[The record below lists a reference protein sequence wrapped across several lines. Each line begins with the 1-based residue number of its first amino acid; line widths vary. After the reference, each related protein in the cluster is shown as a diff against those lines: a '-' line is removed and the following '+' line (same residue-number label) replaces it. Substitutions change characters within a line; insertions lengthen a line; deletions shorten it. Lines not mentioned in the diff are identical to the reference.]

1 VTVGR
6 IGRRRTI
13 KGSADFF
20 VQALYF
26 RRTVMKMTKVKSN
39 FMKQS
44 AGALL
49 VAAVAATVALP
60 ASAHDRDKFRFPM
73 VRSAKLVA
81 SGCLPNAT
89 AKVRI
94 KPGGTVERM
103 QVSIDG
109 LPPNTDFDFFVIQ
122 KPGAPFG
129 LAWYQGDIET
139 DEYGHGEET
148 FIGRFNEETFIVAQG
163 SVPAPLVHN
172 NAFPDAATN
181 PVTGPVHTFHLGLW
195 FNSPADAVKAG
206 CAGDVTPFNGEHNA
220 GIQVLNTSNFP
231 DLQGPLLSVKPKP

>member
-1 VTVGR
+1 MKSPISLG
-6 IGRRRTI
+6 I
-13 KGSADFF
+13 SA
-20 VQALYF
+20 
-26 RRTVMKMTKVKSN
+26 
-39 FMKQS
+39 
-44 AGALL
+44 L
-49 VAAVAATVALP
+49 VATLLAGVAAAP
-60 ASAHDRDKFRFPM
+60 ASAHDSDKLRFPM
-73 VRSAKLVA
+73 VRAAKPVA

-94 KPGGTVERM
+94 TPGGPVERM
-103 QVSIDG
+103 HVSVDG

-139 DEYGHGEET
+139 DEYGHGEEV

-172 NAFPDAATN
+172 NAFPDVASN

-195 FNSPADAVKAG
+195 FNSSADAVKAG
-206 CAGDVTPFNGEHNA
+206 CPGDVTPFNGEHNA
-220 GIQVLNTSNFP
+220 GIQVLNTSNFG

>member
-1 VTVGR
+1 MKSPISLG
-6 IGRRRTI
+6 I
-13 KGSADFF
+13 SA
-20 VQALYF
+20 
-26 RRTVMKMTKVKSN
+26 
-39 FMKQS
+39 
-44 AGALL
+44 L
-49 VAAVAATVALP
+49 VATFLAGIATAP
-60 ASAHDRDKFRFPM
+60 ASAHDSDKFRFPM
-73 VRSAKLVA
+73 VRAAKLVA
-81 SGCLPNAT
+81 SGCLPHAT
-89 AKVRI
+89 AKVSI
-94 KPGGTVERM
+94 KPGGPVERM
-103 QVSIDG
+103 HVSVNG

-172 NAFPDAATN
+172 NAFPDAASN

-206 CAGDVTPFNGEHNA
+206 CPGDVTPFNGEHNA
-220 GIQVLNTSNFP
+220 GIQVLNTSNYL